1 MKLRWVAV
9 AAATAVLLSSCVTP
23 ALDRG
28 AFVQNQVTGL
38 VHGRQR
44 PGAELGYTFGAERGP
59 LLIASSFR
67 AWHRSDR
74 STPIADVSHIDWGEP
89 AVFLSPGARMTHPQ
103 AR

>member
-1 MKLRWVAV
+1 MLEVTAR
-9 AAATAVLLSSCVTP
+9 ATARTGLEVGPL
-23 ALDRG
+23 
-28 AFVQNQVTGL
+28 QVTGL
-38 VHGRQR
+38 VHGRR
-44 PGAELGYTFGAERGP
+44 RLGAELGYTSGAERGP

-74 STPIADVSHIDWGEP
+74 STPIADVNHIDWGEP